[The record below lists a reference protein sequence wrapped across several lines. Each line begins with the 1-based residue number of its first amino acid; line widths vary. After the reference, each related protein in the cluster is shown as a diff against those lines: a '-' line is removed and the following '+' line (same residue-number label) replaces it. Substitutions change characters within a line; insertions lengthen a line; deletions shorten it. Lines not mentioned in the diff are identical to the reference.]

1 MSENAPPKD
10 PKKIKIE
17 EIEKRKRKK
26 NLEID
31 PKIYMFKNIL
41 LGRTKTM
48 QNTHVLKAINDD
60 LKKIS
65 LLNQSTRE
73 ELKAHRG
80 QQTPKGPQKLP

>member
-1 MSENAPPKD
+1 
-10 PKKIKIE
+10 
-17 EIEKRKRKK
+17 
-26 NLEID
+26 
-31 PKIYMFKNIL
+31 
-41 LGRTKTM
+41 M